1 MKVKNLSYEKGKILN
16 GPLLLDFEPI
26 TDNRGYFYE
35 KWNKKK
41 FLEFAPLEFNL
52 VQENISK
59 SYKGVLRGLHYQINP
74 NAQCKIV
81 SCLKGEIFDVAV
93 DIRKNSSTF
102 GKWIS
107 AFLNEK
113 NKSQLLIPEG
123 FAHGFISLS
132 DEVIVNYKTN
142 NYWSQTHER
151 SILWNDKIIN
161 INWPLHLLG
170 KKNLIIS
177 EKDKNAKSLDQ
188 LLTNE
193 LL

>member
-16 GPLLLDFEPI
+16 GPLLLEFEPI
-26 TDNRGYFYE
+26 IDNRGYFYE

-41 FLEFAPLEFNL
+41 FLEFAHLEFNL

-74 NAQCKIV
+74 NPQAKIV

-93 DIRKNSSTF
+93 DIRRESNTF
-102 GKWIS
+102 GKWTS
-107 AFLNEK
+107 VFLNEK

-123 FAHGFISLS
+123 FAHGFLSLS
-132 DEVIVNYKTN
+132 NEAIVNYKTN
-142 NYWSQTHER
+142 NYWSQIHER

-170 KKNLIIS
+170 ETNLIVS
-177 EKDKNAKSLDQ
+177 EKDKNAKNLDQ
-188 LLTNE
+188 LSNDE